1 MFAVLGRTGDAIRI
15 EAWAGGHWALK
26 TVLIGICF
34 RLVLAIR
41 RYNLQRKQMA
51 EAAIGRQLPG
61 DGGIFLVLPCVP
73 GASER

>member
-1 MFAVLGRTGDAIRI
+1 
-15 EAWAGGHWALK
+15 
-26 TVLIGICF
+26 
-34 RLVLAIR
+34 
-41 RYNLQRKQMA
+41 MA